1 MGRSRMF
8 GDDPPEES
16 RNPSPRT
23 TIVGGRPP
31 EEGAQTPPV
40 PTGLQKLLRL
50 ASVDPGFARELLLHR
65 ERVAAA
71 AGVELNGREQAM
83 LQAVPEEQLRDMIE
97 SLPPPPE
104 ARRDFL
110 RKTAATAVVLLGG
123 AALSGCED
131 GPSAAPEE
139 PVPFVEERPPGR
151 PERLEGTKGIRPFS
165 QPQPV
170 TGIRPDVPPPPTPAP
185 EGQFAQPPE
194 GWDGGTPPEPPPPRP
209 DVPPPPTGIRP
220 DLPPPPPPKPDGGT
234 VPDEKPPQ
242 RPPKPNATRGI
253 RFTDGQE

>member
-16 RNPSPRT
+16 KNPSPRT

-40 PTGLQKLLRL
+40 PTGMQKLLRL
-50 ASVDPGFARELLLHR
+50 AAVDPGFARELLLR
-65 ERVAAA
+65 RDQVAAA
-71 AGVELNGREQAM
+71 AGVELNERERAM
-83 LQAVPEEQLRDMIE
+83 LQAVPEEQLRAMVE

-131 GPSAAPEE
+131 APKAPVVPPEE
-139 PVPFVEERPPGR
+139 PVVRPR
-151 PERLEGTKGIRPFS
+151 DMNATKGIRPLS
-165 QPQPV
+165 ETTV
-170 TGIRPDVPPPPTPAP
+170 TGIRPDVPPPPQPPP
-185 EGQFAQPPE
+185 EGGQFAQPPE
-194 GWDGGTPPEPPPPRP
+194 GWDGGAPPEPPPPRP
-209 DVPPPPTGIRP
+209 EQPAPVTGIMP
-220 DLPPPPPPKPDGGT
+220 DVPPPKPDGGT
-234 VPDEKPPQ
+234 VPDEAPPP
-242 RPPKPNATRGI
+242 RPPRPGPTRGI
-253 RFTDGQE
+253 RFQDGQE